1 MELNQLARTI
11 FDDILAQGGRVYIV
25 GGSVRDV
32 ILKNSGEHD
41 VDVEVYHM
49 TYEQLHDL
57 LAKYGVVNTFGKMF
71 AIMQLEN
78 LKGYD
83 FALPRQEKKVGEK
96 HQDFEVI
103 INPELPLEK
112 AVKRRDLTMNALIKM
127 KKSLIYV
134 VDWMILKSIRFV
146 VWILNHLLRTLY
158 VF

>member
-83 FALPRQEKKVGEK
+83 FALPRQEPCALSGR
-96 HQDFEVI
+96 
-103 INPELPLEK
+103 LPGVAFAYGSDQSRSRSYLWNS
-112 AVKRRDLTMNALIKM
+112 R
-127 KKSLIYV
+127 
-134 VDWMILKSIRFV
+134 
-146 VWILNHLLRTLY
+146 
-158 VF
+158 